1 MLDWQQWLRRPQN
14 VWLRRALFQVH
25 LWTGIGVGL
34 YVFAVCVSGSAI
46 VYRDEIYKAAG
57 KSPTVEVGSNR
68 LTGDQ
73 LREAAHRDYPG
84 YVITFL
90 FEGRRPTQP
99 AEIWLDRKGS
109 VKQRLFD
116 PYTGR
121 DLGPSVPWPI
131 QLTAWMSS
139 LHTDLLA
146 GPNGR
151 IVNGVGSILLTLLC
165 LTGAVLWWPGVDKW
179 KRSLIFNPKSNW
191 KRLNWDLHSSVG
203 FWSFALV
210 FMWAFTGI
218 YLVFPT
224 PFQKLVNRYAPL
236 EYYKLPDDAAVVA
249 PKAAPGVETNQVKFV
264 LVADP
269 APSGASSSR
278 AGVVS
283 AMPGPGAGGPPGNG
297 GNGAPRRRR
306 FVPHYSKGDTFLRWF
321 YYLHFGNFAGT
332 KTKGAWVVLGL
343 LPPFLVITGAI
354 MWWNRVVSREARRM
368 KKGLAVG
375 AAA

>member
-1 MLDWQQWLRRPQN
+1 MLNGQQWLRRPQT
-14 VWLRRALFQVH
+14 VWLRRALFQIH
-25 LWTGIGVGL
+25 LWTGIGAGL
-34 YVFAVCVSGSAI
+34 YILAVCVSGSAI
-46 VYRDEIYKAAG
+46 VYRDEIYKEAG
-57 KSPTVEVGSNR
+57 KSPTVEVSG
-68 LTGDQ
+68 THFTADQ
-73 LREAAHRDYPG
+73 LRESAHRAYPG

-90 FEGRRPTQP
+90 FEGRRPNQP
-99 AEIWLDRKGS
+99 AEMWLDRNGS

-121 DLGPSVPWPI
+121 DMGPSVPWAI

-139 LHTDLLA
+139 LHTDLLG
-146 GPNGR
+146 GPKGR
-151 IVNGVGSILLTLLC
+151 IVNGVGAILLTLLC
-165 LTGAVLWWPGVDKW
+165 VTGAVLWWPGVEKW

-224 PFQKLVNRYAPL
+224 PFQRLVNRYAPL
-236 EYYKLPDDAAVVA
+236 DYYKLLDDAAVVT
-249 PKAAPGVETNQVKFV
+249 PKDVPAVPSSTNSVKFV

-269 APSGASSSR
+269 PAPVKGA

-283 AMPGPGAGGPPGNG
+283 AMPAPGGGGPPS
-297 GNGAPRRRR
+297 GAPRRRR

-332 KTKGAWVVLGL
+332 KTKGAWVALGL
-343 LPPFLVITGAI
+343 LPPFLFVTGAI

-368 KKGLAVG
+368 RKGSAVG